1 VNTRR
6 RSRDTAAEI
15 LIVED
20 SPTQALHLQYILEQ
34 HNYRASVAINGRNA
48 LAGMRQ
54 HKPII
59 VISDVLMPEM
69 DGYQLCQ
76 QIKADANLADI
87 PVILL
92 TSLSDPKD
100 VIKGLE
106 CGADNFIMK
115 PYDEDFLLSRIQSI
129 LANQR
134 GRHVERTQM
143 GLEIF
148 FAGQTYF
155 ITSDRLQIL
164 NLLLSTYETAVQKN
178 RQLIE
183 AQDTLQQLNAHLE
196 EIVAERTGALTVEI
210 AERQRAEEALRRYA
224 ERLRILQEIDRA
236 ILAAQSPEAIAQTA
250 VGHISTLVPCWR
262 VGIWLFDWQTR
273 QGLVLAVTGRDTP
286 SIPVGMHI
294 ALEAHGLQ
302 DLAVLEAG
310 QVYVVEDIRTLTPLP
325 ATVQALQA
333 EGLQSYVRVPLE
345 VQGVLIGSLNLWSD
359 QLGAF
364 TAEQVDIAR
373 EVADQLAIGIQ
384 QARLHEQVQR
394 HAADLEQ
401 RVAERTAELRQNNA
415 ELESFSYSVSHDLRA
430 PLRSMQGFAQIFLE
444 EYNDRLDAVGRDYLQ
459 RIVAAARRMDTLT
472 DDLLTYTRLSRIAVE
487 LIPVS
492 LEEVVDGALMQLQAE
507 IRAKEAQVTVAR
519 PLPQVIG
526 HYVTVVQAVANLL
539 ANGLKFVAPGVR
551 PQVHVWAEERDDSVC
566 LRLRDNGIGIAPE
579 YQERIFRIFERL
591 HGPETYPGTGI
602 GLSLVRKG
610 MERIGGQVGVESVPG
625 QGSTFWLELR
635 RPPR

>member
-1 VNTRR
+1 
-6 RSRDTAAEI
+6 
-15 LIVED
+15 
-20 SPTQALHLQYILEQ
+20 
-34 HNYRASVAINGRNA
+34 
-48 LAGMRQ
+48 M
-54 HKPII
+54 PI
-59 VISDVLMPEM
+59 SKKSWPRE
-69 DGYQLCQ
+69 
-76 QIKADANLADI
+76 
-87 PVILL
+87 P
-92 TSLSDPKD
+92 
-100 VIKGLE
+100 
-106 CGADNFIMK
+106 
-115 PYDEDFLLSRIQSI
+115 R
-129 LANQR
+129 
-134 GRHVERTQM
+134 
-143 GLEIF
+143 
-148 FAGQTYF
+148 
-155 ITSDRLQIL
+155 
-164 NLLLSTYETAVQKN
+164 
-178 RQLIE
+178 
-183 AQDTLQQLNAHLE
+183 
-196 EIVAERTGALTVEI
+196 ALTVEI

-224 ERLRILQEIDRA
+224 ERLRILQEIDRT

-273 QGLVLAVTGRDTP
+273 QGLVLAVTGRDMP
-286 SIPVGMHI
+286 SIRVGMHI
-294 ALEAHGLQ
+294 ALEAYGLQ
-302 DLAVLEAG
+302 DLAVLKAG
-310 QVYVVEDIRTLTPLP
+310 QVYVVEDIRTLTSLP

-345 VQGVLIGSLNLWSD
+345 VQGLLIGSLNLWSD

-401 RVAERTAELRQNNA
+401 RVAERTAELQQNNA

-444 EYNDRLDAVGRDYLQ
+444 EYDDRLDVVGRDYLQ

-472 DDLLTYTRLSRIAVE
+472 DDLLSYTRLSRVAVE

-507 IRAKEAQVTVAR
+507 IRDKEAQVTVAR

-526 HYVTVVQAVANLL
+526 HYVAAVQAVANLL
-539 ANGLKFVAPGVR
+539 ANGLKFVAPGVK

-591 HGPETYPGTGI
+591 HGPDTYPGTGI

-610 MERIGGQVGVESVPG
+610 MERMGGQVGVESVPG